1 MELILINDKKL
12 KIMLSEA
19 DMEKYHITGDEMDY
33 SKLRTRT
40 VLKSILSDAKD
51 ATGFCTDGES
61 FFVQLFTSAHGG
73 CEMFITKGAPDADA
87 QKTTACPDERIKCE
101 KACTLLYSFDSFY
114 PLSVVCRQLC
124 KQKEPAQ
131 ATAFSDINGTYYLL
145 IYRESGTIDA
155 KVDKFTFISE
165 YGKKENPEY
174 FKMYISEYGSWVC
187 KNAVTTLGSL

>member
-12 KIMLSEA
+12 KIMLSES

-61 FFVQLFTSAHGG
+61 FFVQLFTSVHGG
-73 CEMFITKGAPDADA
+73 CELFITKGAPDTDA
-87 QKTTACPDERIKCE
+87 KTTPPTPAENSKNE
-101 KACTLLYSFDSFY
+101 KTCISLYSFDSFY
-114 PLSVVCRQLC
+114 PLSVVCRQLH
-124 KQKEPAQ
+124 KQTEHIN
-131 ATAFSDINGTYYLL
+131 ATAYSDINGAYYLV
-145 IYRESGTIDA
+145 IYRDCPTANSII
-155 KVDKFTFISE
+155 DKFTFISE
-165 YGKKENPEY
+165 YGKKEDPDY
-174 FKMYISEYGSWVC
+174 FNMYISEYGSWIC